1 MAERIQWE
9 TYARLDLGGLMKI
22 EITDIPKNVNKIVID
37 VYNDDFS
44 VKTFE
49 PELHQIQPKTEIKNE
64 DPREPIE
71 IPEEMNSEF

>member
-1 MAERIQWE
+1 
-9 TYARLDLGGLMKI
+9 MKI

-49 PELHQIQPKTEIKNE
+49 PEIPHVQPKTEIKNE